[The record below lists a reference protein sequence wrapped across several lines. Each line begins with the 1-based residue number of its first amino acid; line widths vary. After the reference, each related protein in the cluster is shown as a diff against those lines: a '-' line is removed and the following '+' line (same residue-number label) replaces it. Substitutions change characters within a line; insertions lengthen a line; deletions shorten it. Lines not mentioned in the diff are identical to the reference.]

1 MRGSGL
7 HSSATIAMSI
17 AMLVIGIV
25 LIVRTIA
32 SGGGA
37 TATGIIAGVLF
48 MVAGIG
54 RLYVQSRLK

>member
-1 MRGSGL
+1 
-7 HSSATIAMSI
+7 MSI

-32 SGGGA
+32 DGGGA
-37 TATGIIAGVLF
+37 TATGIIAGALF
-48 MVAGIG
+48 MVAGLG

>member
-25 LIVRTIA
+25 LIVRTLA
-32 SGGGA
+32 AGGGA
-37 TATGIIAGVLF
+37 TATGIIAGALF
-48 MVAGIG
+48 LVAGIG

>member
-17 AMLVIGIV
+17 AMFVIGIV
-25 LIVRTIA
+25 LIVRTVA
-32 SGGGA
+32 AGGGA
-37 TATGIIAGVLF
+37 TATGIIAGALF